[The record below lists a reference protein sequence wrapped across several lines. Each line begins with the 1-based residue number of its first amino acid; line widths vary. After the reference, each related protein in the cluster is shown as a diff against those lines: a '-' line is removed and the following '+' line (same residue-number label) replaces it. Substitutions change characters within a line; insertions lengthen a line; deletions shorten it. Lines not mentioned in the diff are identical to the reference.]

1 MLWVAL
7 PCVAMAQD
15 LAPEVLQ
22 LAQIKSHLRE
32 EITRLPNYT
41 CLETISRFHR
51 EAARGSKFLPLDAV
65 RLEIVYSNGREWYGS
80 PGDRNL
86 SEENPVSFIGA
97 GMIGNG
103 IFAITLHNLFVA
115 NVAMFTSHGED
126 SVDGHAELKYGFS
139 LRRMLHGLQISVPGG
154 SGTVGE
160 EGFFWVDGR
169 SLDLLRLDVRAAEI
183 PEFLPL
189 VSAEFKVTYAR
200 TRIAEFD
207 TLLAQQADMHMQ
219 LTDGSEDYDRF
230 EFTHCRAFHT
240 DSVLQFDSMP
250 FDPGRASP
258 EAPRALVIP
267 SKPETL
273 PALLPV
279 TVELTTPITSNDY
292 VGKVIEGRIVGDV
305 QRKGKVVIEDGAR
318 VRGRI
323 RRLDRY
329 AGGESFVVGLE
340 FTEVRAR
347 GVPMRFYADLLKIE
361 KRKGIRTV
369 LREPVRLANRPE
381 VTDEIVLPELP
392 GVASFFIEGKTFILP
407 SSFRTVWRTRGLLRG
422 AS

>member
-1 MLWVAL
+1 M
-7 PCVAMAQD
+7 
-15 LAPEVLQ
+15 
-22 LAQIKSHLRE
+22 
-32 EITRLPNYT
+32 
-41 CLETISRFHR
+41 
-51 EAARGSKFLPLDAV
+51 
-65 RLEIVYSNGREWYGS
+65 
-80 PGDRNL
+80 
-86 SEENPVSFIGA
+86 
-97 GMIGNG
+97 
-103 IFAITLHNLFVA
+103 
-115 NVAMFTSHGED
+115 
-126 SVDGHAELKYGFS
+126 
-139 LRRMLHGLQISVPGG
+139 
-154 SGTVGE
+154 
-160 EGFFWVDGR
+160 
-169 SLDLLRLDVRAAEI
+169 
-183 PEFLPL
+183 
-189 VSAEFKVTYAR
+189 
-200 TRIAEFD
+200 
-207 TLLAQQADMHMQ
+207 
-219 LTDGSEDYDRF
+219 
-230 EFTHCRAFHT
+230 
-240 DSVLQFDSMP
+240 
-250 FDPGRASP
+250 
-258 EAPRALVIP
+258 VIP

-273 PALLPV
+273 PALLQI

-292 VGKVIEGRIVGDV
+292 VGKLIEGRIVGDV

-329 AGGESFVVGLE
+329 AGGESFAVGLE